1 MCHLCSLPAHDAF
14 ITLVCHLFNSREGHF
29 LPAFSLWDVFLKF
42 PLLLFILSCSELHG
56 LSEEL
61 HPERGL
67 AGLQA
72 EQGVCPV
79 LHPCSRFFPFC
90 SRTRAHVSCCV
101 LTSAELLKNFLL
113 KVVCCESVE
122 KVCGY
127 AYIVLFFPPFF
138 PSFPPLLNTAPRE
151 TPLAKCNVALV
162 HEPGTGW
169 VLRSSRGGGEAG
181 PN

>member
-127 AYIVLFFPPFF
+127 AYILLFFLLFSLLFHHFSTQPPEKH
-138 PSFPPLLNTAPRE
+138 PLQNAMWLW
-151 TPLAKCNVALV
+151 CMSQ
-162 HEPGTGW
+162 GQ
-169 VLRSSRGGGEAG
+169 AG
-181 PN
+181 C